1 MMQLERVVVALAF
14 VLHHSIH
21 AQVEVDF
28 TTYVALGDGATAGFQ
43 NGALHETS
51 QRKTYP
57 TYVASAA
64 GTPIVLPLIAEPGVP
79 PPNDGGVGLRIQR
92 AGECE
97 RGPTDTASGVSRGR
111 IDPSARATNLA
122 VPLASM
128 GGAIESRWR
137 MTDPKEPDPFFLE
150 DFVLGYPYVTTGALP
165 PSSQLEIA
173 IALEPTF
180 VTVWLGNMDAHIA
193 MFAGSVDETTVTPV
207 ERFEAQAD
215 TLFAALAKTGARGAV
230 LNVVNATSTAVLV
243 SQPELEQR
251 TGLGAEQLEERLG
264 IAPGSYVWGQ
274 WLRAVDAIASG
285 SAPGPLDQAQVLTK
299 DEIDRLQATID
310 GYNRKLAQ
318 EARDLGWA
326 HVDLNALF
334 ADGARGVEIEGVGR
348 VTTKY
353 LGGLWDLPGIQ
364 PSDTGQALIATAVI
378 SAINET
384 YSTSLPLP
392 DVAAIATQ
400 DPLACG
406 VER

>member
-1 MMQLERVVVALAF
+1 LRSRF
-14 VLHHSIH
+14 TTRFH
-21 AQVEVDF
+21 AQADVDF
-28 TTYVALGDGATAGFQ
+28 TRYVALGDGATAGFQ

-97 RGPTDTASGVSRGR
+97 RGPTDTASGVSTGR

-128 GGAIESRWR
+128 AGAINSRWR
-137 MTDPKEPDPFFLE
+137 MTDPKEADPFFLE

-173 IALEPTF
+173 FALKPTF

-207 ERFEAQAD
+207 ERFEAEAD
-215 TLFAALAKTGARGAV
+215 TLFATLAKTGARGAM

-243 SQPELEQR
+243 SQPELAQR
-251 TGLGAEQLEERLG
+251 TGLGAQQLEERLG

-274 WLRAVDAIASG
+274 CSVS
-285 SAPGPLDQAQVLTK
+285 
-299 DEIDRLQATID
+299 
-310 GYNRKLAQ
+310 
-318 EARDLGWA
+318 
-326 HVDLNALF
+326 
-334 ADGARGVEIEGVGR
+334 
-348 VTTKY
+348 
-353 LGGLWDLPGIQ
+353 
-364 PSDTGQALIATAVI
+364 
-378 SAINET
+378 
-384 YSTSLPLP
+384 
-392 DVAAIATQ
+392 
-400 DPLACG
+400 
-406 VER
+406 